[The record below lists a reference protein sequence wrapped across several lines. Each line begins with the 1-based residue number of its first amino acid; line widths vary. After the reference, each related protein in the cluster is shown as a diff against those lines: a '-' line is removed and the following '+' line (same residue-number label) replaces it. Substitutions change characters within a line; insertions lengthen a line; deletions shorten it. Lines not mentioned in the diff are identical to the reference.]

1 MEKTLEQMSLEE
13 KLRIAET
20 SSDGDVLDLLA
31 NDESPVVRVIVAG
44 NENAPRK
51 ALMKLA
57 EDSNGLIR
65 FAVSQNPNAPADILM
80 KLEEDEN
87 ESVRIE
93 AAGRSGAWQIAK
105 ETENTYL
112 KQSSAICVVGISEA
126 CKKASAEKL
135 AALSGPASVYGDSCR
150 FCSMDDKH
158 EAARQAARARAV
170 HDRWEAVTDAIGL
183 LIKVR
188 NELESLYKPEI

>member
-1 MEKTLEQMSLEE
+1 MEKTLEQMSMEE
-13 KLRIAET
+13 KLRLAQT
-20 SSDGDVLDLLA
+20 SADADAIDQLA
-31 NDESPVVRVIVAG
+31 N
-44 NENAPRK
+44 
-51 ALMKLA
+51 
-57 EDSNGLIR
+57 
-65 FAVSQNPNAPADILM
+65 
-80 KLEEDEN
+80 DEN

-93 AAGRSGAWQIAK
+93 AARRSGTWPIAK

-126 CKKASAEKL
+126 CKNAIAEKID
-135 AALSGPASVYGDSCR
+135 ALSVPASVYGDSCR
-150 FCSMDDKH
+150 FCSMEDKH

-188 NELESLYKPEI
+188 NELESLYKPEF